1 MGPRE
6 RRALVLLGG
15 LAVAGHFLLAVAT
28 APGSAPGALALF
40 DPATDGDPL
49 AHRDRSIELA
59 RPLAAGDRIDADH
72 AGAEDLGRLPG
83 VGPALAKRIVADRES
98 HGAFGGIAAFDR
110 VPGVGPALLAKLG
123 PHLRFGGRPAEATRV
138 AGEGQVDLNRAG
150 VPELDALPGIG
161 VTRARAIIAFRDSV
175 GPFRQLSDLRR
186 IPGLSAALVE
196 RLAPRLAIH

>member
-6 RRALVLLGG
+6 RRALALLGG

-28 APGSAPGALALF
+28 APGAAPGALALF

-49 AHRDRSIELA
+49 AHRDRGVELA
-59 RPLAAGDRIDADH
+59 RPLAPGERIDADR
-72 AGAEDLGRLPG
+72 AGAEDLSRLPG

-98 HGAFGGIAAFDR
+98 HGAFGGITAFDR
-110 VPGVGPALLAKLG
+110 VPGVGPAMLARLG
-123 PHLRFGGRPAEATRV
+123 PVLTFSGRTAEATRV
-138 AGEGQVDLNRAG
+138 AGGGQVDLNRAT

-161 VTRARAIIAFRDSV
+161 MVRARAIIAFRDSV

-186 IPGLSAALVE
+186 IRGLTTALIE
-196 RLAPRLAIH
+196 RLAPSLAIH